1 MTQSSCG
8 PTSPVAVIGSSQIN
22 EEIAETYMKK
32 YELYDRIDLFPKDV
46 RTMEIKEWESFAKRN
61 PYLAKFYGKK
71 MPGYF
76 FVALET
82 WNSEL
87 DFNVSNPFLENIF
100 ADTIK
105 YWRNLI
111 LNQDEELSN
120 AGKILLENVGIAL
133 GSVPSKN

>member
-1 MTQSSCG
+1 MKQSSCG
-8 PTSPVAVIGSSQIN
+8 LGSPTSVIGSSQVSEKN
-22 EEIAETYMKK
+22 AETYMRK
-32 YELYDRIDLFPKDV
+32 YKLYNRSDLLPKEV

-61 PYLAKFYGKK
+61 PYLAKFYSKK

-87 DFNVSNPFLENIF
+87 DFNICNPLLEDIF
-100 ADTIK
+100 GDTIK

-111 LNQDEELSN
+111 LDEDEELSN
-120 AGKILLENVGIAL
+120 ASRILLENVGIAL
-133 GSVPSKN
+133 GSAPREN